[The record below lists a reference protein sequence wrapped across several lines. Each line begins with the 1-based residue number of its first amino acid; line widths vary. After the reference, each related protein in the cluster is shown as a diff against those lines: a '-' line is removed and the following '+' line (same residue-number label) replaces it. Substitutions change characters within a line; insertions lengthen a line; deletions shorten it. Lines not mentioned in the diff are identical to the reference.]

1 MIWQI
6 FHLRKSVLTFLFLIF
21 IAAILLFFIWFIDE
35 QPKTQS
41 VSTLIWA
48 VLVRIVSGYSPTLY
62 SCQQSLPRMPVPSLK
77 DTLSR
82 LLDSLKPLYGEDTEE
97 WTELVQEAAKF
108 EKTTGPKLQ
117 SILVL
122 KSWWSQNFVTDWW

>member
-1 MIWQI
+1 M
-6 FHLRKSVLTFLFLIF
+6 
-21 IAAILLFFIWFIDE
+21 
-35 QPKTQS
+35 
-41 VSTLIWA
+41 STLIWA